1 MDYLIVIYR
10 TVFFYFIVL
19 ILYRLMGKREVGQLG
34 IVDLIVSILIS
45 QLVAIGI
52 ENYKSSIFM
61 PLIPIILLTLLQV
74 GLAYISLK
82 IPKTRDFLDGKPS
95 VIIKHGKIN
104 FKEMSKQ
111 KYNLDDLLMQL
122 REKEIRSLEDIEYA
136 ILENSGNLSVF
147 KKNIKRTSTD
157 YPFAI
162 ILDGKIQDDILL
174 EINKNRE
181 WVYKTLEKKKIDLEN
196 VFYAFYKGNKTF
208 IIKKDEVIK

>member
-1 MDYLIVIYR
+1 MDYFIVIYR
-10 TVFFYFIVL
+10 TVFFYFVVL

-61 PLIPIILLTLLQV
+61 PLIPIALLTLLQV

-95 VIIKHGKIN
+95 VIIKQGKIN
-104 FKEMSKQ
+104 FKEMSRQ

-122 REKEIRSLEDIEYA
+122 REKEIRNLEDVEYA

-147 KKNIKRTSTD
+147 KKSIINIPSD

-174 EINKNRE
+174 EIKKNRE
-181 WVYKTLEKKKIDLEN
+181 WVYKILEKKNIELEN

-208 IIKKDEVIK
+208 IIKRRDLV